1 MRILSVALVAA
12 VLAVAPPAAGQVVDL
27 STITCKDFAA
37 AKQEVIFAVMMWLSG
52 YYTKDDDPA
61 VVDFDKIKQ
70 KTDKIVD
77 FCKKNPTIGL
87 VTAAEPI
94 MASD

>member
-1 MRILSVALVAA
+1 MRIVSLALVAA
-12 VLAVAPPAAGQVVDL
+12 VLAIAPPAAGQVVDL
-27 STITCKDFAA
+27 STISCKDFVA
-37 AKQEVIFAVMMWLSG
+37 AKQDVIFAVMMWLSG

-61 VVDFDKIKQ
+61 VVDLDKVKA
-70 KTDKIVD
+70 KTEKIVD
-77 FCKKNPTIGL
+77 YCKKNPTIGL